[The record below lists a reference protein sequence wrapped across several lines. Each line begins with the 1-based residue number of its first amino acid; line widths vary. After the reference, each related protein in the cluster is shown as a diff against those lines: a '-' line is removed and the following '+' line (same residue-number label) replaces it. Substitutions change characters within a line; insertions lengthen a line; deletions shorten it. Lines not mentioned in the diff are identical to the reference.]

1 MLSTHE
7 IIARVGNLP
16 SLPTVAARINSEIES
31 EGLSAKRLGAIISE
45 DPSLASSMLRLSN
58 SAFYGMPRQIATI
71 ERAVMVLGF
80 DTVKNLA
87 LSISI
92 FSFFKK
98 GISPAIDVIGLWN
111 HSLGVAV
118 CARAL
123 VMRLNAK
130 IAEQAF
136 LLGIVHDVGKIA
148 LIKLCL
154 EDMEQVCRLISHDG
168 MSEEEAEM
176 QVFGFTHQKIGGML
190 LKEWKF
196 PEMMVLAVKAH
207 HELPPVLK
215 ECDEETT
222 HLIRCLCVANQFA
235 KALALGASTNQKREP
250 IPSVMWGYLGVER
263 QDIASLSTLI
273 REDYQRIIQ
282 SWQMD

>member
-1 MLSTHE
+1 MLSSQE
-7 IIARVGNLP
+7 IIAKVGNLP
-16 SLPTVAARINSEIES
+16 SLPTVAARINTEIES

-45 DPSLASSMLRLSN
+45 DPALASRMLRLSN
-58 SAFYGMPRQIATI
+58 SAFYGMPRQISTI

-92 FSFFKK
+92 FSFFEK

-123 VMRLNAK
+123 VMRLNFK
-130 IAEQAF
+130 LAEQAF

-148 LIKLCL
+148 LVNLCL
-154 EDMEQVCRLISHDG
+154 ADMEQVCRLIGQDG

-176 QVFGFTHQKIGGML
+176 QVFGFTHQRIGSML
-190 LKEWKF
+190 IKEWKF
-196 PEMMVLAVKAH
+196 PEMMVMAVKSH

-215 ECDEETT
+215 ECDEEIA

-235 KALALGASTNQKREP
+235 KALALGVSTNQKREA

-263 QDIASLSTLI
+263 QDIAGLSTVI

-282 SWQMD
+282 SWEMD